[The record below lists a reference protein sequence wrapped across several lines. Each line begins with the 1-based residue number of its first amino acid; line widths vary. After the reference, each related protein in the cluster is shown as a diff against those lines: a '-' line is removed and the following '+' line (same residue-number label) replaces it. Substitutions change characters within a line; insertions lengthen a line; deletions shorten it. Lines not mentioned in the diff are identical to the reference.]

1 MKKLAILGASG
12 HGKVVADTAELLGYE
27 VVFFDD
33 AWPLLEANG
42 HWPVVGDTARLLS
55 LVCEFSGAAVAIG
68 NNRIRLDKLNLLGDT
83 GFDLPV
89 LVHPQACVS
98 RYAVLGSGTVV
109 FAGAAVNADA
119 QVGSGVILNTGC
131 TVDHDCVLGDAV
143 HVSPG
148 ANLAG
153 GVQVGARSWIGIG
166 SSVRQLVCVGTDVV
180 VGAGAVVVKNVV
192 GPATVVG
199 VPAGLFCVDKTNPP
213 L

>member
-27 VVFFDD
+27 VFFFDD
-33 AWPLLEANG
+33 AWPQLEAND

-55 LVCEFSGAAVAIG
+55 LVGEFSGAAVAIG
-68 NNRIRLDKLNLLGDT
+68 NNRIRLDKLNLLGDA

-109 FAGAAVNADA
+109 FAGAVVNADA
-119 QVGSGVILNTGC
+119 QLGSGVILNTGC

-166 SSVRQLVCVGTDVV
+166 SAVRQLVIIGADVV
-180 VGAGAVVVKNVV
+180 VGAGAAVVKDVPDRV
-192 GPATVVG
+192 TVTG
-199 VPAGLFCVDKTNPP
+199 VPASLFCIDKTNSV